1 MSKFIWLKRSGKSAA
16 IALPHDHAEML
27 ASWSGV
33 RSRMVRFIHPDFSR
47 SEWAYLISFIDPH
60 ALARVFADSFGEAVP
75 GPIDVEALLTP
86 NEKVALW
93 LPNNVSLL
101 GPLTVIL
108 LSLTGCK
115 LRVKAGSRSRDLCTS
130 LVAWLRDHVASGPL
144 KTWLQES
151 VEVRSFDRTDQ
162 RNAEMAAWADVRI
175 LFGGNEAAEAIDRLP
190 HPYESQGF
198 YFSNKVSEA
207 WIDPAFANDELAQ
220 DLARVFGIYGQAGCT
235 SPKRVVL
242 LNGTRDDAIAFAGKL
257 DKAWLKANPEQQP
270 RHVASETALAVQWA
284 RALGREAISLDKGQA
299 VAIVGPVEP
308 VAVTAHMALAVQWGT
323 LEQTLATQ
331 RDNLQTIGHALAAPS
346 ALPWLAAVADSPALR
361 FVPLQRMHH
370 FGPVWD
376 GQAWWGR
383 LFREHTIEAN

>member
-1 MSKFIWLKRSGKSAA
+1 MSEFLWLKRGNKAVA
-16 IALPHDHAEML
+16 VALPHDHAGML
-27 ASWSGV
+27 ASWGKV
-33 RSRMVRFIHPDFSR
+33 RSRMVRSIHPDFSR

-60 ALARVFADSFGEAVP
+60 ALELVFADSFGEAVP
-75 GPIDVEALLTP
+75 GPVDVEALLTP
-86 NEKVALW
+86 KDKVALW

-101 GPLTVIL
+101 GPLTLIL

-115 LRVKAGSRSRDLCTS
+115 LRVKTGSRSRDLCAS
-130 LVAWLRDHVASGPL
+130 LLVWLRDEVATGPL

-151 VEVRSFDRTDQ
+151 VEVASFDRTDP

-175 LFGGNEAAEAIDRLP
+175 LFGGDEAADAVERLP
-190 HPYESQGF
+190 HPYHSQGF
-198 YFSNKVSEA
+198 YFANKVSEA
-207 WIDPAFANDELAQ
+207 WVDPALATDELAQ

-242 LNGTRDDAIAFAGKL
+242 LDATEDEAA
-257 DKAWLKANPEQQP
+257 AM
-270 RHVASETALAVQWA
+270 QWA
-284 RALGREAISLDKGQA
+284 RALGRQAVTLGQGGA

-323 LEQTLATQ
+323 LEQTLETQ
-331 RDNLQTIGHALAAPS
+331 RANLQTIGHAITASSAPR
-346 ALPWLAAVADSPALR
+346 WLAAVAASPALR

-370 FGPVWD
+370 FGPTWD

-383 LFREHTIEAN
+383 LFREHAIEAK

>member
-1 MSKFIWLKRSGKSAA
+1 MSEFLWLKRGSKAVA
-16 IALPHDHAEML
+16 VALPHSHAEML
-27 ASWSGV
+27 ASWSSV
-33 RSRMVRFIHPDFSR
+33 RSRMVRAIHPDFSR

-60 ALARVFADSFGEAVP
+60 ALERVFADSFGEAVS
-75 GPIDVEALLTP
+75 GPIDVEAMLTP
-86 NEKVALW
+86 KDKVALW

-101 GPLTVIL
+101 GPLTLIL

-115 LRVKAGSRSRDLCTS
+115 LRVKTGSRSRDLCAS
-130 LVAWLRDHVASGPL
+130 LVVWLRDHVATGPL

-151 VEVRSFDRTDQ
+151 VEVASFDRTDQ
-162 RNAEMAAWADVRI
+162 RNAAMAAWADVRI
-175 LFGGNEAAEAIDRLP
+175 LFGGDEAADAIERLR
-190 HPYESQGF
+190 HPYDSQGF

-207 WIDPAFANDELAQ
+207 WISPDLANDDLAQ

-242 LNGTRDDAIAFAGKL
+242 LDGTEGEALAFARKL
-257 DKAWLKANPEQQP
+257 ATVWPKANPEQQP
-270 RHVASETALAVQWA
+270 RHVASETALAVQWTK
-284 RALGREAISLDKGQA
+284 ALEREAITLGKGGG

-331 RDNLQTIGHALAAPS
+331 RTNLQTIGHAITASSAPR
-346 ALPWLAAVADSPALR
+346 WLAAIAASPALR

-370 FGPVWD
+370 FGPTWD
-376 GQAWWGR
+376 GQAWWSR
-383 LFREHTIEAN
+383 LFREHTIEAR